1 MSIRISAPQPTPST
15 SARSTLG
22 RQHFNKAKR
31 PVDTMSSM
39 EFAHLETISLSRL
52 ASRDPDTIALLYEAV
67 VNEGVFYLEPY
78 HGWEDQP
85 ALQAA
90 DSCFYM
96 IFMPLA
102 NTGWTGECRASVV
115 YSPVAL
121 LLIARRDRYKPV
133 GRNAGKNSADGFEA
147 FLLSRNSLCESPQ
160 TMQKLQYPEPIET
173 RRLRV
178 QLVMEALHLAGQ
190 IILGAISAAL
200 NLPPESD
207 LCLRHRIG
215 QQSTSTFGM
224 LHYPKLSVNDAANAG
239 RIAHTDEGTLTILF
253 ASDYGLQIQNP
264 STRRWEFVEP
274 RTEHAV
280 INVGDTL
287 RFMSEKRLKAC
298 LHRVVPMPEKTIL
311 ERYSLAYFMRPE
323 YDAPF
328 TDSVG
333 RMRASIDWHVQ
344 KYFRSTGTVEYDLLN
359 CTA

>member
-1 MSIRISAPQPTPST
+1 
-15 SARSTLG
+15 
-22 RQHFNKAKR
+22 
-31 PVDTMSSM
+31 
-39 EFAHLETISLSRL
+39 
-52 ASRDPDTIALLYEAV
+52 
-67 VNEGVFYLEPY
+67 
-78 HGWEDQP
+78 
-85 ALQAA
+85 
-90 DSCFYM
+90 
-96 IFMPLA
+96 
-102 NTGWTGECRASVV
+102 
-115 YSPVAL
+115 
-121 LLIARRDRYKPV
+121 
-133 GRNAGKNSADGFEA
+133 
-147 FLLSRNSLCESPQ
+147 
-160 TMQKLQYPEPIET
+160 MQKLQYPEPIET
-173 RRLRV
+173 RRSRV
-178 QLVMEALHLAGQ
+178 QSVMEALHLTGQ

-224 LHYPKLSVNDAANAG
+224 LHYPKLSANDAANAG

-253 ASDYGLQIQNP
+253 ASDYGLQTQNP

-298 LHRVVPMPEKTIL
+298 LHRVVPLPGKTIL

-344 KYFRSTGTVEYDLLN
+344 KYFRSTGTVYGGKKSSNSLPRIPGYSMQCLSAN
-359 CTA
+359 TTS

>member
-1 MSIRISAPQPTPST
+1 
-15 SARSTLG
+15 
-22 RQHFNKAKR
+22 
-31 PVDTMSSM
+31 MSSM
-39 EFAHLETISLSRL
+39 EFAHLKTISLSRL

-90 DSCFYM
+90 DIAYCLS
-96 IFMPLA
+96 LA
-102 NTGWTGECRASVV
+102 KDLFSLPTSQ
-115 YSPVAL
+115 L
-121 LLIARRDRYKPV
+121 LLHDFHAFGQHRLDGRDRYKPV

-173 RRLRV
+173 RRSRV
-178 QLVMEALHLAGQ
+178 QSVMEALHLTGQ

-224 LHYPKLSVNDAANAG
+224 LHYPKLSANDAANAG

-253 ASDYGLQIQNP
+253 ASDYGLQTQNP

-298 LHRVVPMPEKTIL
+298 LHRVVPLPGKTIL

-344 KYFRSTGTVEYDLLN
+344 KYFRSTGTVYGGKRSSNSLLRIPGYSTQWLSAN
-359 CTA
+359 TTS